1 LALDEKVVRSL
12 AVRLEAVAFDVADA
26 HAAAAF
32 WAGLLDREVVTEP
45 GAALVPGDPT
55 QVGLRFVTSE
65 RRRAGRPRLHLHV
78 TSRSLDDQQRIVA
91 AALRLGGRPHEVGQT
106 GEEGFVVLADPEGNE
121 LCVIEPGNTYLA
133 GTGDLGE
140 VTCEGTRAVG
150 LFWRAALRWLLV
162 WDEGEQTA
170 IQSPSGGTKIS
181 WDSWDGSPAEPQ
193 EPRNGQRFDL
203 LSTDLAVDRER
214 LLSLGATFVR
224 PLAAGVQLLDP
235 DGSPFTL
242 RLDHKTD

>member
-65 RRRAGRPRLHLHV
+65 RRCAGRPRLHLHV

-150 LFWRAALRWLLV
+150 LVWRAQPVVPLALTTVRSKPPMK
-162 WDEGEQTA
+162 A
-170 IQSPSGGTKIS
+170 
-181 WDSWDGSPAEPQ
+181 PQ
-193 EPRNGQRFDL
+193 VMP
-203 LSTDLAVDRER
+203 
-214 LLSLGATFVR
+214 LSLRRSPMFR
-224 PLAAGVQLLDP
+224 PAMVI
-235 DGSPFTL
+235 
-242 RLDHKTD
+242 